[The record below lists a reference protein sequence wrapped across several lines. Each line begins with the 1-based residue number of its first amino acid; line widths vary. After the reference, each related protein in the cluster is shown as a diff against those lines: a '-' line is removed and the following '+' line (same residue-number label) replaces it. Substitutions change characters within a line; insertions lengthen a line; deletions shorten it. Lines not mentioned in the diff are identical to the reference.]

1 MTTENSRIIQPIK
14 KTKATDHVIVKEK
27 KCWRNECLAPVSWIF
42 FVGGMSLPF
51 GRVLNAKRIM
61 ILREMFQGDCCRGP
75 RLNRESEH
83 QPPDKMVVFSDY
95 RVELIVRSYGVPI

>member
-1 MTTENSRIIQPIK
+1 MSLFK
-14 KTKATDHVIVKEK
+14 KKNVGEMIV
-27 KCWRNECLAPVSWIF
+27 LPPVSFIF

-51 GRVLNAKRIM
+51 GRVLNAKRII

-83 QPPDKMVVFSDY
+83 QPPDKMMVFSDY
-95 RVELIVRSYGVPI
+95 RVELIVRSYGAPI